1 MRLSTFDFNYMIWG
15 QFGDNPATIRGPIGR
30 GGPINT
36 SGSRRNDFVQYC
48 KVGRQTEQFW
58 IKMYP
63 RPLLIFTVVRID
75 QIYNIIYCFKRNIF
89 QNCYF
94 GMLTSFNLTFIP
106 SEFRLGKFR
115 DKDHQEDAPHF
126 KLKSLMKPH

>member
-75 QIYNIIYCFKRNIF
+75 QIYNIIIVNDVKPSSKKITERLTKNTKR
-89 QNCYF
+89 
-94 GMLTSFNLTFIP
+94 G
-106 SEFRLGKFR
+106 
-115 DKDHQEDAPHF
+115 
-126 KLKSLMKPH
+126 